1 MDNRKQG
8 FLWHIKDRLLTYMTI
23 LMIVIVAVLVVINSV
38 EVSNKL
44 TRRNDELIEVRSA
57 NNAELIN
64 AWFKEQGSMVEMMT
78 NAVSMMDYENTDA
91 IMDYLEK
98 CLAKNPSA
106 LMYYVCY
113 DYNGGVFSA
122 GHETLDLDP
131 TTRGWWID
139 AQANGKLTYTEPYQD
154 FATGGMIVSVTV
166 PYKCEDH
173 TCAVLADISIDSLVE
188 TVNSISDNDDVSSFL
203 LASDGSV
210 ITHPNGD
217 FLPKEDGN
225 TILSDQIK
233 IDVNNSSV
241 QKLKDYD
248 GKEKSFV
255 VNDIAQTGWKLGIAE
270 NVSVVTSEVM
280 KVVFKN
286 VLAALIII
294 ILGIIAMHLIM
305 DKHLGQL
312 ARIRLFIKD
321 KVVGSEHVKA
331 MPSESAE
338 IGYLIDELE
347 NRFLGTIRQTT
358 DESAL
363 IESDMKLAIERVS
376 SINSGIGNISEAIE
390 STNANTEEQTNNISS
405 IFEMSEEIGD
415 AIDALAN
422 EAQEMAEKAKG
433 IIKEV
438 SVAIPDIRTNRD
450 RAVLIAN
457 ESKDR
462 LVQAIEET
470 KVIEEIVEVSRAI
483 MSIASQTNLLALNAS
498 IEAARAGEAG
508 KGFAVV
514 AEEIKNLSS
523 TTSDEI
529 EKVSTITAKVME
541 SVKRLSDESSKILE
555 FLSVDVMNDYETL
568 SNLAEGY
575 NRDASFYAN
584 ESSTIGASSEELAAS
599 VSNINDLL
607 NRLNQSQRQIDEA
620 LRDVNHNVQ
629 MIADNSQDATKDVED
644 VMNRIDS
651 LQTTLSSFDI

>member
-1 MDNRKQG
+1 MDK
-8 FLWHIKDRLLTYMTI
+8 LLNLLCT
-23 LMIVIVAVLVVINSV
+23 NSQFSV
-38 EVSNKL
+38 
-44 TRRNDELIEVRSA
+44 
-57 NNAELIN
+57 AELS
-64 AWFKEQGSMVEMMT
+64 AMLGEPE
-78 NAVSMMDYENTDA
+78 DYIKA
-91 IMDYLEK
+91 
-98 CLAKNPSA
+98 
-106 LMYYVCY
+106 
-113 DYNGGVFSA
+113 
-122 GHETLDLDP
+122 
-131 TTRGWWID
+131 
-139 AQANGKLTYTEPYQD
+139 
-154 FATGGMIVSVTV
+154 
-166 PYKCEDH
+166 
-173 TCAVLADISIDSLVE
+173 
-188 TVNSISDNDDVSSFL
+188 
-203 LASDGSV
+203 
-210 ITHPNGD
+210 
-217 FLPKEDGN
+217 
-225 TILSDQIK
+225 QIK
-233 IDVNNSSV
+233 E
-241 QKLKDYD
+241 Y
-248 GKEKSFV
+248 E
-255 VNDIAQTGWKLGIAE
+255 
-270 NVSVVTSEVM
+270 
-280 KVVFKN
+280 
-286 VLAALIII
+286 
-294 ILGIIAMHLIM
+294 
-305 DKHLGQL
+305 
-312 ARIRLFIKD
+312 
-321 KVVGSEHVKA
+321 
-331 MPSESAE
+331 
-338 IGYLIDELE
+338 
-347 NRFLGTIRQTT
+347 
-358 DESAL
+358 
-363 IESDMKLAIERVS
+363 
-376 SINSGIGNISEAIE
+376 
-390 STNANTEEQTNNISS
+390 
-405 IFEMSEEIGD
+405 
-415 AIDALAN
+415 
-422 EAQEMAEKAKG
+422 AKG

-438 SVAIPDIRTNRD
+438 SAAIPDIRTNRD

-462 LVQAIEET
+462 LIQAIEET